1 MGNDLCSPLVRWDG
15 LHLVVDL
22 EKIEE
27 RLQRYLLEV
36 ENISAV
42 RVSGEADALRI
53 VATIVWKGL
62 RVRVAIELTEI
73 RLRYRRAGFRI
84 RRVRAFNAVTVPR
97 SAIEAILR
105 RVGSDLVTV
114 LGGEG
119 IVIVDLRQWI
129 PPELSLSLLTVQ
141 ATDRALH
148 IWLGPGEMR
157 DLPPSGPQEL
167 TAGNNSG
174 QAATMVPVAPGG

>member
-1 MGNDLCSPLVRWDG
+1 MRISNDLCAPLVRWDG

-22 EKIEE
+22 EKIEQ
-27 RLQRYLLEV
+27 RLQHYLLQV
-36 ENISAV
+36 ENIAAI
-42 RVSGEADALRI
+42 RVSGEGDALAI
-53 VATIVWKGL
+53 VATILWKGL

-73 RLRYRRAGFRI
+73 RLKYRRAGFRI
-84 RRVRAFNAVTVPR
+84 RRVRAFNAVTVPK
-97 SAIEAILR
+97 SAIAAILK

-119 IVIVDLRQWI
+119 IVIIDLRQWI

-141 ATDRALH
+141 ATNRALH

-157 DLPPSGPQEL
+157 DLPEPKPQEL
-167 TAGNNSG
+167 TTGNPEK
-174 QAATMVPVAPGG
+174 AATLVRVESS